1 MKLGLWGR
9 PASRTSVTVQLAP
22 TQNKHP
28 TSAEMWVNC
37 PIPHRINHNLLQPF
51 THHFSRGSKW
61 NSERNKENLSF
72 KQNGAKLKLTTWLH
86 LLFSARSCT
95 ATCHVLE
102 TTQVGFSEF
111 QVGYLRMQFA
121 ALSLVWIAGNSIKIR
136 GQKCIRVTV
145 IMPIIIIL

>member
-1 MKLGLWGR
+1 MMKLGLWGR

-28 TSAEMWVNC
+28 TSAETWVNC
-37 PIPHRINHNLLQPF
+37 PIPHRNYQSQSASTFYLPLSPGFQM
-51 THHFSRGSKW
+51 KQW
-61 NSERNKENLSF
+61 KENLSF

-121 ALSLVWIAGNSIKIR
+121 ALSFVWISRQFNKMR
-136 GQKCIRVTV
+136 GQKCMRVTV